1 MDLLED
7 TSASGTLIREGY
19 FTYHFDKANAVLT
32 LENNAYMALLNMNK
46 YVDDT
51 YGFLLS
57 KNREIE
63 VNLNG
68 ENVIDLLG
76 SSLDADMILIVKGD
90 GSLTIK
96 SVLEHAKNENPYSIV
111 AIQCKRY
118 NEETKEYEDELYF
131 FRDESGN
138 FVSISNRYEIE
149 EAWNEIKKDSSFL
162 LANTFNEENILLL
175 PSLNVFSVGITKEW
189 GKKHIKTNH
198 MIDYNSD
205 GSVTIRNTVEVESLT
220 FSDSKLKLEVND
232 IKNLTVIINPV
243 QADNK
248 NFTWSSSNEKVITVD

>member
-149 EAWNEIKKDSSFL
+149 EAWNEIKKDSLFL

-205 GSVTIRNTVEVESLT
+205 GSVTIRNTVEVESLI
-220 FSDSKLKLEVND
+220 FSDSKLKLKVND